1 MMEDYTTCYWR
12 NGTVADGFEP
22 CHNDQ
27 YSMCMDRR
35 YDSNDICQS
44 NGLIWNPYPTRDEP
58 WGSFWR
64 TTCTDQTWTSPM
76 CISVCSTT
84 TESSN
89 TLYPC
94 DDDKSIAEIQSLVQQ
109 GDAVEVSEKWCC
121 HDAGCDCSR
130 GGGVPLLA
138 LDVSTA
144 SSATTSSTATSST
157 MMSSIATPSTTTT
170 TSSSPTATLVAPTN
184 NSSSL
189 GVPLGVGLGV
199 GLTAIGVILGGLWWF
214 MRRKKRVSKAGTS
227 ESDTKPELYGE
238 SIKGAIW
245 DVKSEES
252 HQHAQL
258 SAGKT
263 DAPHV
268 EIDGREIPV
277 EASEHR
283 PV

>member
-157 MMSSIATPSTTTT
+157 TTT

-214 MRRKKRVSKAGTS
+214 MRRKKRVSRSGTS